1 MSTLRGPLLMVA
13 AMAGFAMQD
22 AIMKDLVTR
31 IPPGMVALWLGIGGA
46 LAFSVALWRKGEPL
60 FDRRALRGA
69 ALLRNACETG
79 AVITI
84 LLSVALVPL
93 SVMSSILQAMPL
105 AVTLGAAL
113 FLGEKTGWRRWT
125 AILVGF
131 FGVMLI
137 LRPGTVGFD
146 AAALVPLA
154 AVFFLSTRDLA
165 TKRLDSGISS
175 LQVSAWG
182 FAAVI
187 PGGLLLLAMRG
198 ESLVVP
204 SAGDAALLTLN
215 VVVGMTAYVMLVL
228 STRTGN
234 IATTT
239 PFRYARLVFS
249 MGLGVILFGERPD
262 IWTLTG
268 SVVIVGAGLY
278 TLVREIQLGRR
289 PVPTAETPTL
299 P

>member
-13 AMAGFAMQD
+13 AMAGFAVQD

-46 LAFSVALWRKGEPL
+46 LAFSLALWRKGEAL
-60 FDRRALRGA
+60 FDRRALKGA
-69 ALLRNACETG
+69 ALLRNACEMG
-79 AVITI
+79 AAMSM
-84 LLSVALVPL
+84 LLAVALVPL
-93 SVMSSILQAMPL
+93 TILSSILQAMPL

-125 AILVGF
+125 AIMVGF
-131 FGVMLI
+131 MGVMLI
-137 LRPGTVGFD
+137 LRPGTEGFD
-146 AAALVPLA
+146 AAALVPLV

-165 TKRLDSGISS
+165 TKRVEPGISS

-182 FAAVI
+182 FASVI
-187 PGGLLLLAMRG
+187 PGGLLLLAIRG
-198 ESLVVP
+198 EAPVLP

-215 VVVGMTAYVMLVL
+215 VAVGMTAYVMLVL

-268 SVVIVGAGLY
+268 SVVIVAAGLY
-278 TLVREIQLGRR
+278 TLIREMRLGRR
-289 PVPTAETPTL
+289 PAPTAETPTL